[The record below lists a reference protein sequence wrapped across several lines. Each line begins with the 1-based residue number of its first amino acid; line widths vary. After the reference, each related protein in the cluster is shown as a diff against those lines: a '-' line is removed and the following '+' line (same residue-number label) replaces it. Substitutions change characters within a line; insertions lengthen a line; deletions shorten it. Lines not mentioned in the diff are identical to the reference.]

1 MLKEDKISTQ
11 KYFFQDCGEE
21 VERPDGGMM
30 GKFTGGTFV
39 FCLEHKINVHR
50 QRPDLSSP
58 DCLQTLHRQK
68 LELSSAERTGLAE
81 PGCSLHT

>member
-1 MLKEDKISTQ
+1 MERNP
-11 KYFFQDCGEE
+11 EE
-21 VERPDGGMM
+21 EEKRRDQMM
-30 GKFTGGTFV
+30 GCWEKFSGGTFV
-39 FCLEHKINVHR
+39 LFFCLEHVITVHR

-68 LELSSAERTGLAE
+68 PELSSTERTGLAK